1 MPHLDATDSFWRG
14 RIITGLFSR
23 RPRIVPSPVLSF
35 SFLLGVFEFP
45 GRIVSPTFDIV
56 FLRNGRELYGLPTK
70 LATLPEND
78 LRMSVVLSDLP
89 VNFDRITRQLS
100 YVPHFA
106 QVAGKDYNR
115 EWTLMVVVT
124 EIQECGAARAGA
136 DGHNLAGN
144 TFRVANVRGSLV
156 HGQAN

>member
-35 SFLLGVFEFP
+35 SFLLRVFEFP

-56 FLRNGRELYGLPTK
+56 FLRNGRKLCLSAELS
-70 LATLPEND
+70 ALPENN
-78 LRMSVVLSDLP
+78 LRMSVIFRDLP
-89 VNFDRITRQLS
+89 MNLDRFPRQLP
-100 YVPHFA
+100 YVSHFA
-106 QVAGKDYNR
+106 QVAGKDHNR